1 VLLLLIHL
9 EFQVPEFQ
17 MCYLCSKRV
26 GEIRVP
32 VLVVQLPLRVLP
44 CRLEHFPFTN
54 LVAQPAQLRL
64 AGLAGQSRGQ
74 FTVVGSAWE
83 IQLLIPLNHLIK
95 PPDSRINMGKSEKKS
110 KKTVTE
116 VVAMDVDVSVD
127 GTKAEGEGPS
137 YEDRLKAASEIAHPM
152 ASKKLT
158 RKVLKTVKKG
168 NWQKLGFSS
177 LISKSCKGKKCK
189 TWSQG
194 SGEGSEEGE

>member
-1 VLLLLIHL
+1 
-9 EFQVPEFQ
+9 
-17 MCYLCSKRV
+17 
-26 GEIRVP
+26 
-32 VLVVQLPLRVLP
+32 
-44 CRLEHFPFTN
+44 
-54 LVAQPAQLRL
+54 
-64 AGLAGQSRGQ
+64 
-74 FTVVGSAWE
+74 
-83 IQLLIPLNHLIK
+83 
-95 PPDSRINMGKSEKKS
+95 MGKSEKKS
-110 KKTVTE
+110 KKNVTE

-127 GTKAEGEGPS
+127 GTMAEGEGPS

-177 LISKSCKGKKCK
+177 LIFTSCEGKKCK